1 MADQRTPA
9 DKQDYSNSINEQLRI
24 AFGLQLA
31 HSQEAYEIGALL
43 ALIANLVVQ
52 LDDGPT
58 DNLVIQNA
66 YEIARGDK
74 PQVNPKPLTMGE
86 LEQMHPQDFRNPE

>member
-9 DKQDYSNSINEQLRI
+9 DKQDYRNSINEQLRI

-66 YEIARGDK
+66 YEISLGDK
-74 PQVNPKPLTMGE
+74 PKTFSKPLTMGE
-86 LEQMHPQDFRNPE
+86 LEQLHPEDFKNP